1 MDSLESLEISEKF
14 FFQAPSGDKLAGREA
29 QGGETAI
36 RATIGPGFTEI
47 VHAGDALE
55 HAARDEIATCGAA
68 FRYAETVAASF
79 AHYIE

>member
-14 FFQAPSGDKLAGREA
+14 SFQTPSGDKLAGGEA
-29 QGGETAI
+29 QRGETTI
-36 RATIGPGFTEI
+36 RAAIGPGFAEI

-55 HAARDEIATCGAA
+55 HAARDKVATRRAA